1 MILEKL
7 ISLICEELGY
17 DEDKIN
23 EETLIGELVGDELEI
38 EELAQT
44 LEGAFE
50 IELDVIDGDMTVG
63 ELAEEIDDSINS

>member
-44 LEGAFE
+44 LEGVFE